1 MVDGRRAAVAAD
13 TSAEASAEALRPTP
27 HGRPLTLQIDCRT
40 SPEARKGQPHEITLD
55 ADWTVRTPHDLD
67 AERIA
72 EAFGAYSSC
81 LTLIDRTV
89 PAFRTSLRL
98 LTRGRRSHLVRI
110 RHNAWLIPD
119 SEFIHGCC
127 RPRGRFPTAAK
138 AARHLRSARHLAA
151 VHDVPE
157 WQLEV
162 LIRAAERE
170 WGSWEGTRDREPQI
184 RSLVRESNG
193 VTELW
198 RAGIRPDEI
207 ATMASY
213 APVDE
218 PLPVAYY
225 IGLAYG
231 QARPDWLH
239 RVLVHRPDPD
249 VAAWLVTLGDEY
261 LERSATQLGQWLA
274 FGLPRSDSLLMI
286 DSGIDPVLPFRIAW
300 ATDWSVH
307 AAVRS
312 LVAWTRVGCVPS
324 LDDFA
329 CLARHGVLD
338 ARLTRDTVDEMCGAV
353 KRLLGRRPP
362 DQYAPERTQIALIRA
377 VLGNRTE
384 TLNAIHAGVDHI
396 TKLDAYL
403 RAHESA

>member
-1 MVDGRRAAVAAD
+1 MDGARRWQRTRAPRRAPKRCG
-13 TSAEASAEALRPTP
+13 RPP

-55 ADWTVRTPHDLD
+55 ADWTVHTPHDLD
-67 AERIA
+67 AERVA
-72 EAFGAYSSC
+72 AAFGAYNSC

-89 PAFRTSLRL
+89 PAFRISLHL
-98 LTRGRRSHLVRI
+98 LTRGWRSHLVRI
-110 RHNAWLIPD
+110 RPDAWRIPED
-119 SEFIHGCC
+119 EFIPGCC
-127 RPRGRFPTAAK
+127 RPHGRFPTAAK
-138 AARHLRSARHLAA
+138 AARHLRSGRHLAA
-151 VHDVPE
+151 VHDVPG

-170 WGSWEGTRDREPQI
+170 WGSWEGIRDGGPEI

-198 RAGIRPDEI
+198 RAGIRPEEI
-207 ATMASY
+207 PGMASC
-213 APVDE
+213 APVGE
-218 PLPVAYY
+218 PLPVAFY

-231 QARPDWLH
+231 RARPGWLQ
-239 RVLVHRPDPD
+239 RVLAHRPDPD
-249 VAAWLVTLGDEY
+249 VAAWLVTLEDEHF
-261 LERSATQLGQWLA
+261 ERSAEDLGRWLA
-274 FGLPRSDSLLMI
+274 FGLPRNDTLLML
-286 DSGIDPVLPFRIAW
+286 DSEIDPVLPFRIAW

-312 LVAWTRVGCVPS
+312 LVAWTRVGCEPS
-324 LDDFA
+324 LEDFA
-329 CLARHGVLD
+329 ALARHGVLD
-338 ARLTRDTVDEMCGAV
+338 VRLTRDTVDEMCGAV
-353 KRLLGRRPP
+353 KRLLGRRRQGQHAP
-362 DQYAPERTQIALIRA
+362 DRTQIALIRA

-396 TKLDAYL
+396 TRLDAYL